1 MFETLRNAW
10 KIIDLRKKL
19 LFTLLI
25 VLIFRIGSVIT
36 VPFVD
41 VGALEASVLAAGG
54 ASTGANY
61 MDYLNMISGGGFS
74 EASIFAL
81 SITPY
86 INASI
91 IIQLLTVAIPALER
105 LSKEGEAGRKT
116 LGKITRYTTVGLGL
130 MLGVAYYFLIRNKH
144 EALVAE
150 AEKGFASWFAGA
162 VIVLCFVAGSA
173 LIMWLGELINEKGIG
188 NGISIILFA
197 GILSRLP
204 EAYRVLKTYFWDA
217 GIKGLEASSAAIKNI
232 LMVPFVLILFLAII
246 GFIVFMNDA
255 ERRIPVQ
262 YAKRVVGRKMYGG
275 QNTFI
280 PIKVNMSGVMPIIL
294 ASSIV
299 SLPTILQSFFGW
311 KDNWFLALFRQ
322 DNWFFVIAYFFMII
336 GFAYFYVTI
345 QYNPTEMANNLRQN
359 SGAIP
364 GYRPGEPTS
373 DYIKRVLSKV
383 TLIGA
388 LFLGII
394 ALFPSVFGI
403 LTDFYGLTLGGT
415 SVMIVVGVALETTQQ
430 IESQMMM
437 RHYKGFLG

>member
-1 MFETLRNAW
+1 MFEILRNAW
-10 KIIDLRKKL
+10 KIADLRKKIL
-19 LFTLLI
+19 YTLLI
-25 VLIFRIGSVIT
+25 VLIFRVGSAIT

-41 VGALEASVLAAGG
+41 VEALRNSVMAI
-54 ASTGANY
+54 SESSSVNF

-91 IIQLLTVAIPALER
+91 IIQLLTVAIPPLER
-105 LSKEGEAGRKT
+105 LAKEGEAGRKVI
-116 LGKITRYTTVGLGL
+116 GKITRYVTVGLGL
-130 MLGVAYYFLIRNKH
+130 MLGIAYYFLIRNKH
-144 EALVAE
+144 QALVSE
-150 AEKGFASWFAGA
+150 AKNGFDGWFAA
-162 VIVLCFVAGSA
+162 VVIVLCFVAGSA
-173 LIMWLGELINEKGIG
+173 LVMWLGEQINEKGIG
-188 NGISIILFA
+188 NGISILLFA
-197 GILSRLP
+197 GILSRIP
-204 EAYRVLKTYFWDA
+204 DA
-217 GIKGLEASSAAIKNI
+217 AASLWKRFYKYGIAELGNHSSAVLNVII
-232 LMVPFVLILFLAII
+232 VPVVLLLFLAII
-246 GFIVFMNDA
+246 GFIVFMTDA

-275 QNTFI
+275 QSTFI

-299 SLPTILQSFFGW
+299 SLPSILASFFGW
-311 KDNWFLALFRQ
+311 GDNWFLLAFRA
-322 DNWFFVIAYFFMII
+322 DSWVYIFVYFFLII

-364 GYRPGEPTS
+364 GYRPGKPTS
-373 DYIKRVLSKV
+373 DYIKRVLNKV

-388 LFLGII
+388 IFLGFV
-394 ALFPSVFGI
+394 ALFPSVFGKF
-403 LTDFYGLTLGGT
+403 TGFYELTLGGT
-415 SVMIVVGVALETTQQ
+415 SIMIVVSVALETTQQ